1 MWAWK
6 IMVFAQ
12 TTQDMQRMASWYSPF
27 SSLLL
32 VLYNPTQI
40 QSESVLV
47 KAAVA
52 WRINNSTSSHHQGK
66 KELNKQSLMI
76 CYQGCLVFRW
86 PAFFWILLGK
96 GYLQMLI
103 KRCFLTFS
111 LCLVIVA
118 QNKWINLQA
127 DCFISSYSGFHSD
140 IRKTWHSL
148 ELFTSESDMC
158 CISYTPLGFMSS
170 S

>member
-1 MWAWK
+1 M
-6 IMVFAQ
+6 FAQ
-12 TTQDMQRMASWYSPF
+12 NTQDSREWQDDIHHSHDCYYYYTIP
-27 SSLLL
+27 
-32 VLYNPTQI
+32 PII

-52 WRINNSTSSHHQGK
+52 WRINNSTSSHHYGK

-86 PAFFWILLGK
+86 PPFFWIPLGK
-96 GYLQMLI
+96 GYLQMPI

-111 LCLVIVA
+111 LCLVIAA
-118 QNKWINLQA
+118 QNKWISLQA
-127 DCFISSYSGFHSD
+127 DCFISSFSRFHGD
-140 IRKTWHSL
+140 IRKTWHCL
-148 ELFTSESDMC
+148 ELFTSESDMYC
-158 CISYTPLGFMSS
+158 VSYTLLGFMSS